1 MPELPEVETTI
12 RYLKSKVKGKKI
24 ISINKSQKKLR
35 KNLNFKDLEQIS
47 QKKIISV
54 ERFAKYI
61 IIGLE
66 NDNYVII
73 HLGMSGRLKF
83 YLNENYKKEK
93 HDHVVLQFNE
103 FKIIYNDPRRFGMFF
118 RLKDSKEVKFFFNKY
133 GTDLLV
139 NKVNLNKIYNK
150 LINKKISLKQALLD
164 QSLIVGIGNIYANEA
179 LFHSKL
185 NPQRLT
191 YTLKKAEISQLLS
204 SCKFV
209 LKLSLKNGGSSI
221 NDYKSPDGTLGS
233 FQSLFKVYQKKH
245 VIYKKKTYK
254 IKKIIQ
260 NGRSTFFSPALQK

>member
-1 MPELPEVETTI
+1 
-12 RYLKSKVKGKKI
+12 
-24 ISINKSQKKLR
+24 
-35 KNLNFKDLEQIS
+35 
-47 QKKIISV
+47 
-54 ERFAKYI
+54 
-61 IIGLE
+61 
-66 NDNYVII
+66 
-73 HLGMSGRLKF
+73 MSGRLKF

-93 HDHVVLQFNE
+93 HDHVVLQFDK
-103 FKIIYNDPRRFGMFF
+103 FKIVFNDPRRFGMFF
-118 RLKDSKEVKFFFNKY
+118 RLEDIKEVQIFFNNY

-139 NKVNLNKIYNK
+139 NKVKIQEIYNK
-150 LINKKISLKQALLD
+150 FISKKVSLKQALLN

-179 LFHSKL
+179 LFHSRL
-185 NPQRLT
+185 SPLRLT
-191 YTLKKAEISQLLS
+191 NSLNLAELTQLIS

-245 VIYKKKTYK
+245 VIYKKKSYK

>member
-1 MPELPEVETTI
+1 M
-12 RYLKSKVKGKKI
+12 
-24 ISINKSQKKLR
+24 R

-47 QKKIISV
+47 QIRIISV
-54 ERFAKYI
+54 KRFAKYI
-61 IIGLE
+61 VIGLE

-93 HDHVVLQFNE
+93 HDHIVIQFNK

-118 RLKDSKEVKFFFNKY
+118 RLKDSKEVKFFFKNY
-133 GTDLLV
+133 GTDLLI
-139 NKVNLNKIYNK
+139 NKVNFNEIYNK
-150 LINKKISLKQALLD
+150 IIRKRVSLKQALLD

-179 LFHSKL
+179 LFHSRL

-191 YTLKKAEISQLLS
+191 YTLKKAEISQLLC
-204 SCKFV
+204 SCRFV

-233 FQSLFKVYQKKH
+233 FQSFFRVYQKKQ
-245 VIYKKKTYK
+245 VIYKKKNP
-254 IKKIIQ
+254 IK
-260 NGRSTFFSPALQK
+260 

>member
-24 ISINKSQKKLR
+24 ISISKSQKKLR
-35 KNLNFKDLEQIS
+35 KNLNFRDLELIS
-47 QKKIISV
+47 QKRIISV
-54 ERFAKYI
+54 KRFAKYI

-66 NDNYVII
+66 NDNYLII

-83 YLNENYKKEK
+83 YLNKSYSKEK
-93 HDHVVLQFNE
+93 HDHVILQFE
-103 FKIIYNDPRRFGMFF
+103 KFKIVFNDPRRFGMFF
-118 RLKDSKEVKFFFNKY
+118 RLKNLKEVNLFFKNY
-133 GTDLLV
+133 GTDLLHRTV
-139 NKVNLNKIYNK
+139 NIKDIHNKF
-150 LINKKISLKQALLD
+150 INKKVSLKQALLD

-179 LFHSKL
+179 LFHSRL
-185 NPQRLT
+185 APQRLT
-191 YTLKKAEISQLLS
+191 NTLKKKDISKLLR

-209 LKLSLKNGGSSI
+209 LELSLQNGGSSI

-233 FQSLFKVYQKKH
+233 FQSLFKVYQKKY

-254 IKKIIQ
+254 VKKIIQ